1 MKRKL
6 IETEEAEETVE
17 DEAISKKVKNDGK
30 FLKEFLVF
38 TNNLIIL

>member
-6 IETEEAEETVE
+6 KETEEAEEIVE

-30 FLKEFLVF
+30 
-38 TNNLIIL
+38 IS